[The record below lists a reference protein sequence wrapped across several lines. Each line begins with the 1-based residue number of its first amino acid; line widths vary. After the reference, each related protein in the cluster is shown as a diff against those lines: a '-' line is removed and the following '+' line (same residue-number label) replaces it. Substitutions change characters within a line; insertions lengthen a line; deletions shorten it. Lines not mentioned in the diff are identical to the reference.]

1 MRAVDPNIPFKP
13 VHASRGKIARAEP
26 VLALYEQ
33 RRVFHLDAFPELEDE
48 MCAFTS
54 AGFGGG
60 SPNRVDA
67 LVWAITELAV
77 APMKGFGIYEL
88 YRQMAEEQETRE
100 SALIEAP
107 DPVQRRH
114 LAILAERSRY
124 AALMTDRLPTAE
136 EAAAHV
142 AAIDAIL
149 TGRP

>member
-1 MRAVDPNIPFKP
+1 
-13 VHASRGKIARAEP
+13 
-26 VLALYEQ
+26 
-33 RRVFHLDAFPELEDE
+33 
-48 MCAFTS
+48 
-54 AGFGGG
+54 
-60 SPNRVDA
+60 
-67 LVWAITELAV
+67 
-77 APMKGFGIYEL
+77 MKGFGIYER

-107 DPVQRRH
+107 DPVRRRH

>member
-1 MRAVDPNIPFKP
+1 MV
-13 VHASRGKIARAEP
+13 
-26 VLALYEQ
+26 LYEQ